1 MTVYNQNVGLR
12 PQRQLPSRA
21 HKAPGSI
28 GLRSRSDSS
37 TQLLEILILGELDV
51 VDADLRERP

>member
-1 MTVYNQNVGLR
+1 MTVDNQNVGLR
-12 PQRQLPSRA
+12 PKRQLPSRA
-21 HKAPGSI
+21 NKALGS
-28 GLRSRSDSS
+28 SSDSS